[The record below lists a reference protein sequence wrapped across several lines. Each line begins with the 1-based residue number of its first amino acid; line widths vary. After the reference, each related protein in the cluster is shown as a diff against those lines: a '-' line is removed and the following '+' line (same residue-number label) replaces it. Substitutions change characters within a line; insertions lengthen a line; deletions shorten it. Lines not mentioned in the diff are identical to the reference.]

1 MVDQLDDVT
10 IRPATTDDASTI
22 ARIHIA
28 SWREA
33 YAGIVPET
41 YLASIDADA
50 RERRWVEILSGGEH
64 RTWIAEVDRRT
75 VGFAS
80 VGPSRD
86 EDAEPGDQELYS
98 IYLDPEAWGR
108 GVARELMRT
117 LLAELAR
124 GTTLTLWVLA
134 DNERAQHFY
143 RRHGFAADGVEK
155 LEELGGERFTEVRYR
170 RT

>member
-10 IRPATTDDASTI
+10 IRPAAVSDAETI
-22 ARIHIA
+22 ARIHVA

-33 YAGIVPET
+33 YAGIVPAT
-41 YLASIDADA
+41 YLASLDEEF
-50 RERRWVEILSGGEH
+50 RKNRWTEILTGDGS

-80 VGPSRD
+80 TGLSRD

-117 LLAELAR
+117 VIAELPD
-124 GTTLTLWVLA
+124 GVPLSLWVLA

-170 RT
+170 RA

>member
-1 MVDQLDDVT
+1 MADQLDDVT
-10 IRPATTDDASTI
+10 IRRATTDDADTI
-22 ARIHIA
+22 ARIHVA

-41 YLASIDADA
+41 YLASIDEDV
-50 RERRWVEILSGGEH
+50 RGQRWRDILGQGGSQ
-64 RTWIAEVDRRT
+64 TWLAEVDRRT

-80 VGPSRD
+80 TGPCRD

-98 IYLDPEAWGR
+98 IYLDPETWGR

-117 LLAELAR
+117 VLAELPP
-124 GTTLTLWVLA
+124 GTPMSLWVLA

-143 RRHGFAADGVEK
+143 RRHGFAPDGVEK

-170 RT
+170 RG

>member
-10 IRPATTDDASTI
+10 IRPAGSADAGTI
-22 ARIHIA
+22 ARIHVA

-41 YLASIDADA
+41 YLAAID
-50 RERRWVEILSGGEH
+50 EESRRNRWSEILSGSDS

-117 LLAELAR
+117 VLAELPA
-124 GTTLTLWVLA
+124 GTPLSLWVLA

-155 LEELGGERFTEVRYR
+155 LEDLGGERFTEVRYR
-170 RT
+170 RA

>member
-86 EDAEPGDQELYS
+86 EDAEPGVQELYS

-117 LLAELAR
+117 VLAEIAD
-124 GTTLTLWVLA
+124 GTPLTLWVLA
-134 DNERAQHFY
+134 DNDRAQHFY

-155 LEELGGERFTEVRYR
+155 LEDLGGERFTEVRYR
-170 RT
+170 RA

>member
-10 IRPATTDDASTI
+10 IRPATANDASAI

-33 YAGIVPET
+33 YAGIVPEA
-41 YLASIDADA
+41 YLASIEPAS
-50 RERRWVEILSGGEH
+50 RERRWTEILSGSDH

-117 LLAELAR
+117 LLAELPAR
-124 GTTLTLWVLA
+124 TPLSLWVLA
-134 DNERAQHFY
+134 DNERARHFY

-155 LEELGGERFTEVRYR
+155 LEDLGGERFTEVRYR
-170 RT
+170 RA